1 MCVCVCVCVCV
12 CPVFSLCVLC
22 CACIQC
28 TVYCVAVAMAIAK
41 DDSALSCGFEPKR
54 GSSRIVKHKVKVRY
68 PSFFLVHGD
77 MIHAGSRVLWCG
89 YEACIAPSVTV
100 CVSTV

>member
-1 MCVCVCVCVCV
+1 MALLKLVCMCVVVLLYTH
-12 CPVFSLCVLC
+12 SIEEEEDGMIVLC
-22 CACIQC
+22 
-28 TVYCVAVAMAIAK
+28 AK

-77 MIHAGSRVLWCG
+77 MVHAGSRVLWCG
-89 YEACIAPSVTV
+89 YEAYSMYQLVLECT
-100 CVSTV
+100 TLD